1 MGQNFKDLVTKVPS
15 SGRSTK
21 KTSKRGHKRA
31 ARKSGRK

>member
-1 MGQNFKDLVTKVPS
+1 MGQNFKDIITKVPS

-21 KTSKRGHKRA
+21 KTAKRGNKRA